1 MDRSF
6 QQRVGPDA
14 QTLLHGIQE
23 RFQDAAG
30 RQHLHR
36 GQDPATQ

>member
-14 QTLLHGIQE
+14 QALLHGIQG

-30 RQHLHR
+30 RQDIHCR
-36 GQDPATQ
+36 QDPAT